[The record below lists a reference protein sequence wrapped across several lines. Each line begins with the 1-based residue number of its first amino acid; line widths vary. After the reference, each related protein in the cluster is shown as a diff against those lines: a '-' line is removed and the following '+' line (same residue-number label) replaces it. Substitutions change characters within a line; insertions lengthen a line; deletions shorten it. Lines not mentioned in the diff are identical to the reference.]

1 MLSER
6 VLWSSPPFPPPLEFL
21 MMGSSHAATG
31 LLAGAAVGVLI
42 GSHVADPLICAAVGA
57 GAALLPD
64 LDEPGSTVGRSLGV
78 ATEGVSR
85 LLRSAS
91 SAVYA
96 ATGTEYELRAGKDG
110 GHRHLTH
117 TLPAVVV
124 FGLVAWGLSAV
135 APLGVGLVVFA
146 MSALGVGAVARSL
159 KVLGPLRHRKLG
171 ALTAAGLAAL
181 GAVTADGGAP
191 WLIGVTVAVGSL
203 THILGDW
210 LTRSGVPLAWPLVHR
225 GKRWWMFRSP
235 VAFHTGKSPV
245 ETGIKWTSAVGSVVV
260 MAAHLSASSLA

>member
-1 MLSER
+1 
-6 VLWSSPPFPPPLEFL
+6 

-31 LLAGAAVGVLI
+31 VLAGAAVGALAGTEVTDVVL
-42 GSHVADPLICAAVGA
+42 CAAVGA

-78 ATEGVSR
+78 LSEKTSAGLRGLSR
-85 LLRSAS
+85 R
-91 SAVYA
+91 VYQ
-96 ATGTEYELRAGKDG
+96 ATGTDYELRAGKDG

-117 TLPAVVV
+117 TIPAVLVFGLLGFLVAAVAPLGTAVVV
-124 FGLVAWGLSAV
+124 FG
-135 APLGVGLVVFA
+135 
-146 MSALGVGAVARSL
+146 MSALGAGVVARSL
-159 KVLGPLRHRKLG
+159 KGWG
-171 ALTAAGLAAL
+171 ALRKREAAAAVLAVVLATV
-181 GAVTADGGAP
+181 AVFAPGGAP

-210 LTRSGVPLAWPLVHR
+210 LTRSGVPLAWPLKVN

-245 ETGIKWTSAVGSVVV
+245 EVGIRWASLLAAPVLLLVSVPAVPAG
-260 MAAHLSASSLA
+260 